1 MSTLGHT
8 DHTPTE
14 GIHIPPQLEGRA
26 TAPLLRVLLGLT
38 AAAAAFIGLIAY
50 AGGLMADDRL
60 TWFSW
65 TIASPMT
72 AALLGAGLIGAGPLL
87 LHCITRALW
96 EEIRVGVLA
105 VASVLT
111 LMTVVTIGNIGQTG
125 LTSGSIMDPEFLLG
139 AAWLLGVGGLTF
151 GTLAAL
157 CLQLFEPGLPLARI
171 APLPRWTRPLIALEG
186 TGLAGLGFGLLAR
199 PRFWAEQ
206 VPWRMNAIDARM
218 IGAWCL
224 ALGVALL
231 AALVEDDLVRVQGG
245 LLGITGIG
253 GLALLAL
260 AVRHRQVD
268 WSGWAA
274 WSGLV
279 LLAGMT
285 ATGLIGCLLARRA
298 ASAAKA

>member
-8 DHTPTE
+8 DHTPSE
-14 GIHIPPQLEGRA
+14 GIYIPPQLEGRA
-26 TAPLLRVLLGLT
+26 AAPLLRVMLGLT

-50 AGGLMADDRL
+50 AGGLMAGSRL

-65 TIASPMT
+65 TIASPVT
-72 AALLGAGLIGAGPLL
+72 AALLGAGFIGAVPML
-87 LHCITRALW
+87 LHCITRVLW
-96 EEIRVGVLA
+96 EQIRVPVIA

-111 LMTVVTIGNIGQTG
+111 LMTVVTIGNIGRTG
-125 LTSGSIMDPEFLLG
+125 VATGSIMDPAFLLG
-139 AAWLLGVGGLTF
+139 AAWLLGVGGLTL
-151 GTLAAL
+151 GTLASL
-157 CLQLFEPGLPLARI
+157 CLQLFEPALPLARTT
-171 APLPRWTRPLIALEG
+171 ALPRWTLPLIALQG
-186 TGLAGLGFGLLAR
+186 TGLAGLGFGLLAQ
-199 PRFWAEQ
+199 PRFWARQ

-231 AALVEDDLVRVQGG
+231 AALVEDDLARVQGG

-253 GLALLAL
+253 ALALLAL

-279 LLAGMT
+279 LILGMT
-285 ATGLIGCLLARRA
+285 ATGLVGSVLARRA
-298 ASAAKA
+298 ATPAKA